1 MNFIKYKGENVMEEN
16 EKFGTMVIDGKIVNL
31 DTMPLEELQQLE
43 EKLKKQVEEKKKKI
57 IDVLEENE

>member
-1 MNFIKYKGENVMEEN
+1 MDEN
-16 EKFGTMVIDGKIVNL
+16 EKLGTMVVDGKIVNL

>member
-1 MNFIKYKGENVMEEN
+1 MEEN